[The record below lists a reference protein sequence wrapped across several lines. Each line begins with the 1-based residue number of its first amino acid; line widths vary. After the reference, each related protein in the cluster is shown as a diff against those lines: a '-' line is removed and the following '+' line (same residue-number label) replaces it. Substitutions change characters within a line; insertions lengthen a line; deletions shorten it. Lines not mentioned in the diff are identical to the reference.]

1 MRGCREHLI
10 RFLTLLQVRLNSPEH
25 LWCASAHT
33 PRTAL
38 TGDLSEMITLTG
50 LLSEMIT
57 LASGASR
64 TLKLL
69 PALARHAANWGVP
82 LTTDTFKSLRS
93 ALENASG
100 DEIVREVLAASGC
113 CQPLIACCHFMSS
126 DGKPFP
132 HLAGDCIGHEPLSGQ
147 SLADAHDKQL
157 AHQCDS
163 VTDLQ
168 SNPAW
173 TSAASDPLQ

>member
-1 MRGCREHLI
+1 MAIEHL
-10 RFLTLLQVRLNSPEH
+10 RWR
-25 LWCASAHT
+25 ASAHT
-33 PRTAL
+33 PCTAL
-38 TGDLSEMITLTG
+38 TGDL

-57 LASGASR
+57 LASGSLR

-82 LTTDTFKSLRS
+82 LTADTFKSLCS
-93 ALENASG
+93 ALQNASG
-100 DEIVREVLAASGC
+100 DEIVREVLAASSC
-113 CQPLIACCHFMSS
+113 HQPLIACCHFVSKR
-126 DGKPFP
+126 DGKPCP
-132 HLAGDCIGHEPLSGQ
+132 HLAGDCVGHEPLSGQ
-147 SLADAHDKQL
+147 RLADAHDKQL
-157 AHQCDS
+157 AHKCDS

>member
-1 MRGCREHLI
+1 MAIEHP
-10 RFLTLLQVRLNSPEH
+10 R
-25 LWCASAHT
+25 CASSAHT
-33 PRTAL
+33 PCTTL
-38 TGDLSEMITLTG
+38 TGDGDL

-82 LTTDTFKSLRS
+82 LTADTFKSLRS
-93 ALENASG
+93 ALQNASG
-100 DEIVREVLAASGC
+100 DEIVREVLAASGRYP
-113 CQPLIACCHFMSS
+113 PLIACCHFMSS
-126 DGKPFP
+126 GGKRDGKPFP
-132 HLAGDCIGHEPLSGQ
+132 HLAGDCIGHEPSGQ
-147 SLADAHDKQL
+147 LLTDAHDKQL
-157 AHQCDS
+157 AHKCDS

-168 SNPAW
+168 LNPAW

>member
-1 MRGCREHLI
+1 MAIEHP
-10 RFLTLLQVRLNSPEH
+10 R
-25 LWCASAHT
+25 CASSAHT
-33 PRTAL
+33 PCTTL
-38 TGDLSEMITLTG
+38 TGDL

-82 LTTDTFKSLRS
+82 LTADTFISLRI
-93 ALENASG
+93 ALQNASG
-100 DEIVREVLAASGC
+100 DEIVREVLAASGRYP
-113 CQPLIACCHFMSS
+113 PLIACCHFMSS
-126 DGKPFP
+126 GGKRDGKSFP

-147 SLADAHDKQL
+147 RLADAHDKQL
-157 AHQCDS
+157 AHKCDS

-168 SNPAW
+168 LNPAW

>member
-1 MRGCREHLI
+1 MAIEHP
-10 RFLTLLQVRLNSPEH
+10 R
-25 LWCASAHT
+25 CASSAHI
-33 PRTAL
+33 PCTAL
-38 TGDLSEMITLTG
+38 TGDL

-69 PALARHAANWGVP
+69 PALARRAANWGVP
-82 LTTDTFKSLRS
+82 LTADTFKSLCS
-93 ALENASG
+93 ALQNASG
-100 DEIVREVLAASGC
+100 DEIVREVLAGSG
-113 CQPLIACCHFMSS
+113 PYPLLIACRHFMSS
-126 DGKPFP
+126 GGTRDGKPFP
-132 HLAGDCIGHEPLSGQ
+132 HLAGDCIGHKPLSGQ

-157 AHQCDS
+157 AHKCDS